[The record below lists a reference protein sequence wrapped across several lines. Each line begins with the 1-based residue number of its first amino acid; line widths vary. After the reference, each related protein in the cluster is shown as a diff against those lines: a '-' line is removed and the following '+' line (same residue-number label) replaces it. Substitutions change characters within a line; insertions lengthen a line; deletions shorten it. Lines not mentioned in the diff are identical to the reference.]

1 MKKITVLIAALLS
14 CACAFAFD
22 WKPQTNEQLRN
33 DMFRFVEE
41 FRNSTPDK
49 ALTKELD
56 AFLKTQKAQA
66 GTRPYAWIQDTHD
79 FVDRMLDKFPAE
91 LSDGGRCSSERRN
104 LLLLRDYPMHADN
117 KPKDAPEQLK
127 EAYVNSVKG
136 LYAAAESD
144 ALRWLSKGRKSKK
157 LEMFKTYNMG
167 FLFRSAGK
175 VVAVDVQWSGSD
187 AQMDEFASMVDVFFV
202 THPHGDHYDKPVL
215 EAMIRAGKP
224 VVMPVDLL
232 PEIQSPLKIV
242 VATDCPEGVEV
253 GGIRFES
260 RMGNQ
265 GVKIPC
271 NVYLLSIGGW
281 NIAHNGDNSVDQAE
295 EYLSARRVD
304 VLVAACWNKFKDTM
318 DHIKANPE
326 GTRCIYMTSHE
337 NEWGHT
343 VDHRESYEELFR
355 RSDRLGDAEYQY
367 LPTVVLDAA
376 GDGFVLK

>member
-56 AFLKTQKAQA
+56 AFLKTQKSQA
-66 GTRPYAWIQDTHD
+66 GTKPYAWIQDTHD

-167 FLFRSAGK
+167 FLFRSADK

-187 AQMDEFASMVDVFFV
+187 AQMDEGRLAAEVVIFA
-202 THPHGDHYDKPVL
+202 DKICTDEETVRL
-215 EAMIRAGKP
+215 RSHIEHMKSTFEA
-224 VVMPVDLL
+224 
-232 PEIQSPLKIV
+232 
-242 VATDCPEGVEV
+242 TEGIGRKLDFIAQEMNREANT
-253 GGIRFES
+253 I
-260 RMGNQ
+260 
-265 GVKIPC
+265 
-271 NVYLLSIGGW
+271 LS
-281 NIAHNGDNSVDQAE
+281 
-295 EYLSARRVD
+295 
-304 VLVAACWNKFKDTM
+304 
-318 DHIKANPE
+318 KANDLE
-326 GTRCIYMTSHE
+326 TSNYAIDLKTGIE
-337 NEWGHT
+337 K
-343 VDHRESYEELFR
+343 VREQIQNIE
-355 RSDRLGDAEYQY
+355 
-367 LPTVVLDAA
+367 
-376 GDGFVLK
+376 

>member
-1 MKKITVLIAALLS
+1 
-14 CACAFAFD
+14 
-22 WKPQTNEQLRN
+22 
-33 DMFRFVEE
+33 
-41 FRNSTPDK
+41 
-49 ALTKELD
+49 
-56 AFLKTQKAQA
+56 
-66 GTRPYAWIQDTHD
+66 
-79 FVDRMLDKFPAE
+79 
-91 LSDGGRCSSERRN
+91 
-104 LLLLRDYPMHADN
+104 
-117 KPKDAPEQLK
+117 
-127 EAYVNSVKG
+127 
-136 LYAAAESD
+136 
-144 ALRWLSKGRKSKK
+144 
-157 LEMFKTYNMG
+157 MG

-318 DHIKANPE
+318 DHIKANSE